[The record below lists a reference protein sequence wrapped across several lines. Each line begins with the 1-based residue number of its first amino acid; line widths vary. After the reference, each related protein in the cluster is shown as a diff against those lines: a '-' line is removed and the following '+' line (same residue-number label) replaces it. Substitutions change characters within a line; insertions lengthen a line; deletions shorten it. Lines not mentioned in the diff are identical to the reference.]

1 MELKTQVKALNY
13 TKKLLTGDTDGI
25 VPWANYPQKP
35 VFRKASRQQ
44 VPLPTASPEQQGI
57 TSQQLEKMVK
67 ALAAMPQAKAHCLL
81 VVRGGKLVLQ
91 ADFHPYTSQI
101 WHVTHS
107 LCKSI
112 TGMAIGL
119 LVDKGL
125 LSIQQPLSEIFP
137 EYFNIFTSR
146 RTRCITVEHLLTM
159 SSGIN
164 FREIGAVL
172 ERDWLRSYFEADV
185 LFEPGTKFD
194 YNSMNTYVLGCIVRR
209 LTQKSLS
216 SFLTEELFDPMGF
229 GPFEWETCP
238 LGNEKAGWGLY
249 LMPQDMAKLGLLLLN
264 KGEWTTSNQGKRRLL
279 SEEWVEQMTQTH
291 QTGPQG
297 NYGMQIW
304 TLESGAFAMN
314 GMYGQYVY
322 CVPQND
328 VVAVLCSGSEN
339 LFAESPVLDMMR
351 ENFELPDFGQAL
363 PEDKPA
369 YDALQQTLRQ
379 LRFDTP
385 VPPAVQPVQLPWYK
399 ALLQKWA
406 AVPQPTEPTVWQK
419 MQQMLDGK
427 AFTCEKNKAGLL
439 ALMVQCMQSNHTGG
453 LSEVRFSAQGDRLI
467 LYWQERN
474 EQFEIPLEGSAPA
487 ETILSIG
494 GEQWKVAAIAKAT
507 TNEDD
512 VPVLK
517 IQLCFLEHSAVR
529 RIKFFFYPTETVL
542 RMEETPSV
550 GGSLNQMRGTPQ
562 ADLILDLFKDASYA
576 KYRFDRFSSPELKLI
591 PKE

>member
-35 VFRKASRQQ
+35 VFRKASRQM
-44 VPLPTASPEQQGI
+44 VPLQTAVPEQQGI
-57 TSQQLEKMVK
+57 SSRQLNEMLCR
-67 ALAAMPQAKAHCLL
+67 LAAMPQAKAHSLL

-91 ADFHPYTSQI
+91 ADFAPYTADL

-125 LSIQQPLSEIFP
+125 LSIEKPLYEIFP
-137 EYFNIFTSR
+137 EYFNLFTSR
-146 RTRCITVEHLLTM
+146 RTRALTVEHLLTM

-164 FREIGAVL
+164 FRELGAVL

-216 SFLTEELFDPMGF
+216 RFLTEELFDPMGF

-249 LMPQDMAKLGLLLLN
+249 IMPQDMAKLGMLLLN
-264 KGEWTTSNQGKRRLL
+264 KGEWSYSDHTKMRLL
-279 SEEWVEQMTQTH
+279 SEEWVQQMTTTH

-297 NYGMQIW
+297 SYGMQIW

-322 CVPQND
+322 CVPKND
-328 VVAVLCSGSEN
+328 LVAVLCSGSAN
-339 LFAESPVLDMMR
+339 LFAESPVLDLMR
-351 ENFELPDFGQAL
+351 ENFDSPTFGHAL
-363 PEDKPA
+363 PEDKSA
-369 YDALQQTLRQ
+369 YEALQKTVAQ

-385 VPPAVQPVQLPWYK
+385 VPPAVQPMQIPWYK

-406 AVPQPTEPTVWQK
+406 AVPQPAEKTEWQK
-419 MQQMLDGK
+419 MQKLLDGRQ
-427 AFTCEKNKAGLL
+427 FTCEKNKVGLL

-453 LSEVRFSAQGDRLI
+453 LCKVRFAVQGQQMM
-467 LYWQERN
+467 LYWHERD
-474 EQFEIPLEGSAPA
+474 EQFEIPLDETVPA
-487 ETILSIG
+487 ETTLSIG
-494 GEQWKVAAIAKAT
+494 GEQWKVAAVAKAT

-529 RIKFFFYPTETVL
+529 RMKFFFYPTETVL

-550 GGSLNQMRGTPQ
+550 GESLNQMRGTPQ
-562 ADLILDLFKDASYA
+562 ADLILDLFKDAGYA
-576 KYRFDRFSSPELKLI
+576 KYRFDRFSSPELKLT